1 MVDHG
6 SLSRAADGLFALRKD
21 PMKTRTL
28 PHPIPYQGSKR
39 NLAAEILRYF
49 PAHADVLYE
58 PFAGSAAITIAAAAN
73 MLANRYHINDLN
85 KPLMD
90 LWREIIDR
98 PEDISSNYRRLWLE
112 QNSDPKSYFL
122 KVRDEFNRT
131 GRPELFLYLLARCV
145 KGSVRYNSRGEFN
158 QSADNRRQGMKPETM
173 RQQILGASH
182 LLRSKTEI
190 TALDYRDV
198 LERVTAGDLVYMDP
212 PYQGVCRNRDPRYFE
227 AVDVG
232 DFIAALDALNR
243 RGIRYLVSYD
253 GRTGDKIYGE
263 TLPHEL
269 NLTLIELY
277 AGRSSQATL
286 LGRSDITIESLYLS
300 PALADELAHVPF
312 VYRYTRGEQLCL
324 LEGRQ

>member
-1 MVDHG
+1 
-6 SLSRAADGLFALRKD
+6 
-21 PMKTRTL
+21 
-28 PHPIPYQGSKR
+28 
-39 NLAAEILRYF
+39 
-49 PAHADVLYE
+49 VLYE
-58 PFAGSAAITIAAAAN
+58 PFAGSAAMTIAAAAN
-73 MLANRYHINDLN
+73 AVANRFHINDLN

-90 LWREIIDR
+90 LWREIIES
-98 PEDISSNYRRLWLE
+98 PEDVSSKYRQIWLE
-112 QNSDPKSYFL
+112 QNTDSKLHFL
-122 KVRDEFNRT
+122 KVRADFNRT

-173 RQQILGASH
+173 RQHILGASR
-182 LLRSKTEI
+182 LLRGKTEI
-190 TALDYRDV
+190 TAVDYRDV
-198 LERVTAGDLVYMDP
+198 LDRVTLGDLVYMDP

-227 AVDVG
+227 GVYVG
-232 DFIAALDALNR
+232 DFVAALDVLNR

-253 GRTGDKIYGE
+253 GRTGDKTYGE
-263 TLPHEL
+263 TLPPEL

-286 LGRSDITIESLYLS
+286 LGRNDITIESLYLS
-300 PALADELAHVPF
+300 PALADELVDVPF

>member
-1 MVDHG
+1 
-6 SLSRAADGLFALRKD
+6 
-21 PMKTRTL
+21 MKTRTL

-49 PAHADVLYE
+49 PASIDVLYE
-58 PFAGSAAITIAAAAN
+58 PFSGSAAITIAAAAN
-73 MLANRYHINDLN
+73 GLAKRYHINDLN

-90 LWREIIDR
+90 LWREIIES
-98 PEDISSNYRRLWLE
+98 PEEVLSKYQQLWLA
-112 QNSDPKSYFL
+112 QDGDPKSYYGT
-122 KVRDEFNRT
+122 VRDQFNQT
-131 GRPELFLYLLARCV
+131 GRPDLFLYLLARCV

-158 QSADNRRQGMKPETM
+158 QSPDNRRKGMHPDTM
-173 RQQILGASH
+173 REQILGVSH
-182 LLRSKTEI
+182 LLRGKSYI
-190 TALDYRDV
+190 TALDYREV
-198 LERVTAGDLVYMDP
+198 LAKALPADLVYMDP

-227 AVDVG
+227 AVYVG

-253 GRTGDKIYGE
+253 GRTGDKVHGG
-263 TLPHEL
+263 TLPREL

-286 LGRSDITIESLYLS
+286 LGRDEITIESLYLS
-300 PALADELAHVPF
+300 PALADELAHVPL